1 MAIVILFVPGLV
13 HGLVRRRLQGF
24 RYDDLTL
31 DARLAQALVVSAL
44 FDSVYL
50 IFAGAWLS
58 SVVLIEA
65 DQVFVSNPVSLGFA
79 VLLFAILVPAAVTAL
94 VYSPYRLR
102 RNATTSEARP
112 PNTPSEGKWP
122 LRIERRLYYESV
134 PTAWDWGATKSDR
147 RMVRVTRPDGT
158 YLGGLFG
165 PGSYVSTY
173 PEPRDIFISHQ
184 YHLEADGTF
193 GAPALNCAGIWTR
206 ISDEHVVE
214 FFYPSYTDEERE
226 ELERG

>member
-1 MAIVILFVPGLV
+1 MAIVVLFVPGLV

-24 RYDDLTL
+24 RYEDRTL

-58 SVVLIEA
+58 TVVQIEA
-65 DQVFVSNPVSLGFA
+65 EQVFVSNPVSLGFA
-79 VLLFAILVPAAVTAL
+79 VLLFAILVPAAVTAF

-102 RNATTSEARP
+102 RNASISKVGPVQTRSER
-112 PNTPSEGKWP
+112 KWP
-122 LRIERRLYYESV
+122 LRLERKRYYESV

-193 GAPALNCAGIWTR
+193 GGPALNCAGIWTR

-214 FFYPSYTDEERE
+214 FFYPSYTDDEQR
-226 ELERG
+226 ELEHG